1 MYNDGGIFI
10 VFGFLIIL
18 RSYISL
24 MSIYECSLPS
34 YSTSYV
40 PLVLYLAIAQS
51 VLELVFFWTS
61 DSELIFG
68 PVQGPG

>member
-24 MSIYECSLPS
+24 MFIYEYSLPS

-40 PLVLYLAIAQS
+40 PLT
-51 VLELVFFWTS
+51 VFSYSTKRTGTS
-61 DSELIFG
+61 FFFG
-68 PVQGPG
+68 QVIRN